1 MNRKKVLV
9 IDDDASLRRVM
20 EMQLE
25 EIGCDVVAVASG
37 NEALAALE
45 EVTPA
50 LVITDLRIP
59 GMSGM
64 DLLKLL
70 RADHPE
76 LTVIMVTAYGTV
88 RTAVEAMKAGAY
100 DYITKPIDYDE
111 LALVVNRALEHQQL
125 LEEVRN
131 LRLTLDEKYGFE
143 SIIGRSKA
151 LLRVLEMT
159 SRVAQTDSIVLIRG
173 ETGTGKELLA
183 KAIHQNSRR
192 KNGPFVTI
200 NCGAIPGNLLES
212 ELFGHTKGAFTGA
225 TAAKKGR
232 VETADGGTLFLDEIG
247 ELPLDLQIKLL
258 RLIQQ
263 GEIEKVGASNS
274 SKVDVR
280 IIAATHRN
288 LQAMIEDGT
297 FREDLYYRL
306 AVIPLELPPLRERLE
321 DIPELVQHLFLKSKQ
336 KHGRTELQLPES
348 LLPGFSNYDWPGNI
362 RELENVIERLVVLAV
377 GDKIS
382 ADDLPEFL
390 RRGSSL
396 PDLIR
401 LDLSPQGISLEAI
414 EKDLIIKALKKFNWN
429 QTQAARY
436 LDISRRT
443 LNYRMEKHG
452 IRKDAVETGVAP
464 SSTEVQFP
472 DRKLSS
478 LVIPPE
484 LESAVLIFREMLA
497 S

>member
-1 MNRKKVLV
+1 MNRRKVLL

-20 EMQLE
+20 EIQLE

-37 NEALAALE
+37 MEAFTALE

-50 LVITDLRIP
+50 LVITDLKIP

-64 DLLKLL
+64 EILKKL
-70 RADHPE
+70 RTNYPE

-88 RTAVEAMKAGAY
+88 KTAVEAMKAGAY
-100 DYITKPIDYDE
+100 DYLTKPVDYDE
-111 LALVVNRALEHQQL
+111 LALVVHRALEHQQL
-125 LEEVRN
+125 VEEVRN
-131 LRLTLDEKYGFE
+131 LRHTLDEKYGFE

-159 SRVAQTDSIVLIRG
+159 SRVAATDSIVLIRG

-192 KNGPFVTI
+192 KNQPFVTI

-212 ELFGHTKGAFTGA
+212 ELFGHMKGAFTGA
-225 TAAKKGR
+225 AAAKKGR

-247 ELPLDLQIKLL
+247 ELPLELQVKLL

-263 GEIEKVGASNS
+263 GEIEKIGAGSPE
-274 SKVDVR
+274 KVDVR

-288 LQAMIEDGT
+288 LPAMLEDGT

-306 AVIPLELPPLRERLE
+306 SVIPLELPPLRERLE
-321 DIPELVQHLFLKSKQ
+321 DVPELVQNLFAKSKQ
-336 KHGRTELQLPES
+336 KHGRAELHFPES

-362 RELENVIERLVVLAV
+362 RELGNVIERLVVLAV

-382 ADDLPEFL
+382 AEDLPEYL
-390 RRGSSL
+390 RRASSL
-396 PDLIR
+396 PELIR

-414 EKDLIIKALKKFNWN
+414 EKDLIVKALNKFNWN

-443 LNYRMEKHG
+443 LSYRMEKHG
-452 IRKDAVETGVAP
+452 VRRE
-464 SSTEVQFP
+464 SP
-472 DRKLSS
+472 DGD
-478 LVIPPE
+478 
-484 LESAVLIFREMLA
+484 REF
-497 S
+497 SN

>member
-1 MNRKKVLV
+1 MKQRKVLV

-25 EIGCDVVAVASG
+25 EIGCEVVAVASG
-37 NEALAALE
+37 NDALAVLE
-45 EVTPA
+45 EFAPT
-50 LVITDLRIP
+50 LVITDLKIP
-59 GMSGM
+59 GMSGL

-88 RTAVEAMKAGAY
+88 RTAVEAMKAGAF
-100 DYITKPIDYDE
+100 DYLTKPIDYDE

-125 LEEVRN
+125 LEGVRN
-131 LRLTLDEKYGFE
+131 LRHTLDAKYGFE

-159 SRVAQTDSIVLIRG
+159 SRVAQTDSIALIRG

-200 NCGAIPGNLLES
+200 NCGAIPSNLLES

-225 TAAKKGR
+225 IVAKKGR

-263 GEIEKVGASNS
+263 GEIEKIGANGS

-306 AVIPLELPPLRERLE
+306 AVIPLELPPLRERIE
-321 DIPELVQHLFLKSKQ
+321 DIPELVQHLFISSKQ
-336 KHGRTELQLPES
+336 KHGRTALQLPES
-348 LLPGFSNYDWPGNI
+348 LLPGFSNYNWPGNI
-362 RELENVIERLVVLAV
+362 RELGNIIERLVVLAV

-382 ADDLPEFL
+382 AEDLPEYL
-390 RRGSSL
+390 RRENSL

-401 LDLSPQGISLEAI
+401 VNLSSQGISLEAI
-414 EKDLIIKALKKFNWN
+414 EKDLIIKALRRFNWN
-429 QTQAARY
+429 QTQAAKY

-452 IRKDAVETGVAP
+452 IRKDIVENDRVP
-464 SSTEVQFP
+464 SDETKFP
-472 DRKLSS
+472 
-478 LVIPPE
+478 
-484 LESAVLIFREMLA
+484 
-497 S
+497 

>member
-1 MNRKKVLV
+1 MKQRKVLV

-25 EIGCDVVAVASG
+25 EIGCKVVAVASG
-37 NEALAALE
+37 NDALAVLE
-45 EVTPA
+45 EVAPA
-50 LVITDLRIP
+50 LVITDLKIP
-59 GMSGM
+59 GMSGL

-88 RTAVEAMKAGAY
+88 RTAVEAMKAGAF
-100 DYITKPIDYDE
+100 DYLTKPIDYDE

-131 LRLTLDEKYGFE
+131 LRHTLDAKYGFE

-159 SRVAQTDSIVLIRG
+159 SRVAQTDSIALIRG

-200 NCGAIPGNLLES
+200 NCGAIPNNLLES
-212 ELFGHTKGAFTGA
+212 ELFGYTKGAFTGA
-225 TAAKKGR
+225 ILAKKGR

-263 GEIEKVGASNS
+263 GEIEKIGASES

-288 LQAMIEDGT
+288 LQALIEDGT

-306 AVIPLELPPLRERLE
+306 AVIPLELPPLRERIE
-321 DIPELVQHLFLKSKQ
+321 DIPELVQHLFIGSKQ
-336 KHGRTELQLPES
+336 KHGRAELQLPDS

-362 RELENVIERLVVLAV
+362 RELENIIERLVVLAV

-390 RRGSSL
+390 RRESSL

-401 LDLSPQGISLEAI
+401 VDLSPQGISLEAI
-414 EKDLIIKALKKFNWN
+414 EKDLILKALKRFNWN

-452 IRKDAVETGVAP
+452 IRKDIVENDGVP
-464 SSTEVQFP
+464 P
-472 DRKLSS
+472 DETKSPQT
-478 LVIPPE
+478 V
-484 LESAVLIFREMLA
+484 
-497 S
+497 

>member
-1 MNRKKVLV
+1 MKRRKVLV

-25 EIGCDVVAVASG
+25 EIGCDVIAVASG
-37 NEALAALE
+37 KEALGVLE
-45 EVTPA
+45 EATLD

-64 DLLKLL
+64 DILKSL
-70 RADHPE
+70 RTDYPE
-76 LTVIMVTAYGTV
+76 LTVIMVTAYGSV

-100 DYITKPIDYDE
+100 DYLTKPIDYDE
-111 LALVVNRALEHQQL
+111 LTLVVNRALEHQQL

-143 SIIGRSKA
+143 SIIGRSKK

-192 KNGPFVTI
+192 KNEPFVTI
-200 NCGAIPGNLLES
+200 NCGAIPINLMES

-225 TAAKKGR
+225 TIAKKGR

-321 DIPELVQHLFLKSKQ
+321 DIPELVQHLFLISKQ
-336 KHGRTELQLPES
+336 KHGRTELHLPES

-382 ADDLPEFL
+382 TDDLPEFL
-390 RRGSSL
+390 IRGSSL
-396 PDLIR
+396 PDLLR

-452 IRKDAVETGVAP
+452 IRKEAVETGVAP
-464 SSTEVQFP
+464 SS
-472 DRKLSS
+472 DLNA
-478 LVIPPE
+478 IP
-484 LESAVLIFREMLA
+484 
-497 S
+497 